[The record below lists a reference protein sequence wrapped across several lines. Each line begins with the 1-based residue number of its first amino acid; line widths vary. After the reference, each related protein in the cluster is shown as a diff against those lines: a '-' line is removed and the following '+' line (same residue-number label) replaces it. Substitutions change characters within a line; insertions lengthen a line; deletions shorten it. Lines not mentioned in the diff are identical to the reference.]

1 MSKTTADKYTEQ
13 LTFFGTAFEDAAAVD
28 LAVSILLSKKY
39 IVPCLAVDDVLTRQ
53 ETMPP

>member
-28 LAVSILLSKKY
+28 LVVSILLSKKY
-39 IVPCLAVDDVLTRQ
+39 IVPCLALDDVLTRQ
-53 ETMPP
+53 ETMRP